1 MTNLST
7 KLAALEASGKPIQIG
22 LIGAG
27 KFGSMFISQCHR
39 TSGMRLAAI
48 ADLDTQRALAALKRT
63 GFPADKYDETAS
75 ISVEEGIRVGKTA
88 ITSDSTTMI
97 ATPGIDV
104 VLEVTGSPAAGVK
117 HVLLVSLAEVTVLVD

>member
-1 MTNLST
+1 
-7 KLAALEASGKPIQIG
+7 
-22 LIGAG
+22 
-27 KFGSMFISQCHR
+27 
-39 TSGMRLAAI
+39 MRLAAI